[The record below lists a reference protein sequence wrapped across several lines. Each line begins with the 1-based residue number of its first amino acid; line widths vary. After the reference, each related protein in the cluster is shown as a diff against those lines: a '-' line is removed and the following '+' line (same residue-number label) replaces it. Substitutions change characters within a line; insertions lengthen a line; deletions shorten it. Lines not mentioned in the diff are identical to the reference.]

1 MRDIDIF
8 FTASKKALEEG
19 RPGDILKYA
28 LGDGMLLFGL
38 VMLIGMIAFFIRLYI
53 WPTVN
58 PFQFEWFTNFWDWLT
73 SPHWTRTEDESYPY
87 AKVLFRTYR

>member
-1 MRDIDIF
+1 MRDIDVF

-19 RPGDILKYA
+19 RPEDILKYA

-58 PFQFEWFTNFWDWLT
+58 PFQFEWFNKFWDWLN
-73 SPHWTRTEDESYPY
+73 SPRAPTPDESYPY